1 MPEGW
6 SQSRDLAKLAEAR
19 AQFDLS
25 IPLGDLPGI
34 PAEFKAADGPVRSWL
49 QFGRAQGQ
57 VVVQI
62 RLASAL
68 KAVCQRCLGEM
79 RLELGAESRL
89 AIVKGEA
96 QVSRVPEE
104 FETFLAPDG
113 HASLAALVAEE
124 LLLALPLVP
133 RHGPGESCVVAPT
146 AELKPAEASAAEETQ
161 RPFADLRS
169 LLDRKSEE

>member
-6 SQSRDLAKLAEAR
+6 SRPRDLAKLADAR

-34 PAEFKAADGPVRSWL
+34 PAEFGTADGPVRAWL
-49 QFGRAQGQ
+49 HFGREQGLAIAQ
-57 VVVQI
+57 V
-62 RLASAL
+62 RLTAAL
-68 KAVCQRCLGEM
+68 RAVCQRCLGEM
-79 RLELGAESRL
+79 RLDVSAESRL
-89 AIVKGEA
+89 AIVDNEA
-96 QVSRVPEE
+96 QVGRVPEE

-113 HASLAALVAEE
+113 YAALAALVAEE

-133 RHGPGESCVVAPT
+133 RHATGESCLAAA
-146 AELKPAEASAAEETQ
+146 AEVQPAAAAEETQ

-169 LLDRKSEE
+169 LLERGRN

>member
-34 PAEFKAADGPVRSWL
+34 PAEFSAADRPVRSWL
-49 QFGRAQGQ
+49 QFGREQGLP
-57 VVVQI
+57 VVQI
-62 RLASAL
+62 RLSATL
-68 KAVCQRCLGEM
+68 KAACQRCLGEM
-79 RLELGAESRL
+79 QLELGAESRL
-89 AIVKGEA
+89 AIVDSEA
-96 QVSRVPEE
+96 QAGSVPEE
-104 FETFLAPDG
+104 LETFLAPDG
-113 HASLAALVAEE
+113 YATLAALVAEE

-133 RHGPGESCVVAPT
+133 RHAAGERCQVAPE
-146 AELKPAEASAAEETQ
+146 AELHRPGAPVPEETQ

-169 LLDRKSEE
+169 LLDLDRK